1 MLLAATSIP
10 IHLPPSAISCLIP
23 GVGGRGRSPYNPGAG
38 HGPVSLPEAF
48 GGNRR
53 LYTLA
58 APAADPFVGP
68 RVYPRPKRVD
78 RFLTDFYVIYILS
91 TSMIAHDVENI
102 VFYSVSWPSADMT
115 SV

>member
-1 MLLAATSIP
+1 M
-10 IHLPPSAISCLIP
+10 
-23 GVGGRGRSPYNPGAG
+23 
-38 HGPVSLPEAF
+38 SLPEAF

-102 VFYSVSWPSADMT
+102 VFLQCFVAFGGHDLRLTGHWWCRLCVPRGRA
-115 SV
+115 

>member
-1 MLLAATSIP
+1 MPGNCFMGSRRRRARRRQQAAKG
-10 IHLPPSAISCLIP
+10 SAAP
-23 GVGGRGRSPYNPGAG
+23 GRSPYNPGAG

-115 SV
+115 CV